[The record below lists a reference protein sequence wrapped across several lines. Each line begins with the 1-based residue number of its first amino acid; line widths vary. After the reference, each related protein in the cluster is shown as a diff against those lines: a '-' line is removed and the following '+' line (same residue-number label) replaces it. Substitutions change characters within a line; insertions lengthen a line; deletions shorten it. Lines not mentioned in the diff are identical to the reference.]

1 MKSKTNFK
9 QMYLVDASAYN
20 KIKNTS
26 TITTTS
32 NPIILGKP
40 NIQISPSNLNV
51 TAPVTTEIPSTYP
64 STQSKTSVGTQSNVL
79 HTKSMGSMT
88 EYSPT
93 TVHQGSQTTQQSVT
107 MNKDGEVKYRNL
119 RNKNRSARSK
129 DHVSQN
135 KYRILQNSPHT
146 FHHPSSTGNHMAPVN
161 NNLNENMD
169 SSTSQNVIPSMQS
182 ESLMTEYSIPMQYPP
197 HKTEMVYAKP
207 FEVEADK
214 WLDDVAEGNNVGY
227 NPPIIHQPTKQL
239 HSESASKLPI
249 QHNNSNTQLRNYNE
263 NSLNQ
268 DSDAVSLR
276 YPQLMNYTTTHSALP
291 EPQPMDIVN
300 ENSNKAI
307 PSPVSPPKALPSPTS
322 DCEECSLTTYKK
334 YDVSLPTVTGLPD
347 NVIFT
352 CTICQSNFG
361 SMKKLERHIKN
372 IHDAFNQVEKGIKR
386 KSKEDKISSKKIKTT
401 REVVPYSLYNLEN
414 LT

>member
-9 QMYLVDASAYN
+9 QMYLVDASACN
-20 KIKNTS
+20 KINNT
-26 TITTTS
+26 TTTTTS

-40 NIQISPSNLNV
+40 NIQISPPNLNV

-64 STQSKTSVGTQSNVL
+64 STQSKTSDRTQSNVL
-79 HTKSMGSMT
+79 HTKSRGSMT
-88 EYSPT
+88 EYAPT
-93 TVHQGSQTTQQSVT
+93 TVHQGSQTTQQSVIV
-107 MNKDGEVKYRNL
+107 NKDGEVNDRNL
-119 RNKNRSARSK
+119 QNNNRSARSK
-129 DHVSQN
+129 DRVSQN
-135 KYRILQNSPHT
+135 NYRTLQNSPYT
-146 FHHPSSTGNHMAPVN
+146 FHHPSSTGNHIAPVN

-169 SSTSQNVIPSMQS
+169 FSTTQNVIPSMQS
-182 ESLMTEYSIPMQYPP
+182 ESPMMGYSIPMQYSP

-214 WLDDVAEGNNVGY
+214 WLDVVAEGNNVGY
-227 NPPIIHQPTKQL
+227 NPPIIQY
-239 HSESASKLPI
+239 
-249 QHNNSNTQLRNYNE
+249 NNPNTQLRNYNE

-268 DSDAVSLR
+268 DSDVVSSQ
-276 YPQLMNYTTTHSALP
+276 YPQLMNYATTHSALP

-300 ENSNKAI
+300 ENSYKAL
-307 PSPVSPPKALPSPTS
+307 PSPVPPPKALPSPSS

-334 YDVSLPTVTGLPD
+334 YNVSLPFVTGLPD

-361 SMKKLERHIKN
+361 SKKKLERHMKN

-386 KSKEDKISSKKIKTT
+386 KSKQDKISSKKIKTT

-414 LT
+414 PT